1 MKKLLSSAVAIAS
14 VIGVC
19 ALPTQVSAG
28 ADSSSGDILGIAGS
42 DTTTFVM
49 DALSSA
55 HNTNSRYNPDRDR
68 AVNIPPLVAA
78 NPSVEAGE
86 QALTTAALAANKAWL
101 AAARSTWPG
110 GIVLPA
116 DNDCKVNMV
125 FGGYGSRDLNTDADT
140 GDGAIGTPDTWE
152 GATIATA
159 DLSNP
164 LDGDAT
170 DIGETWYLGLVPPN
184 GSSSGRSAVEG
195 GSQNGL
201 VYNGASGTCI
211 DIARSSSRSTSAK
224 LEGWAFAL
232 DAIDWTY
239 FAGNTHGVATSGLTK
254 AQLGNIYTCYAGTG
268 TNTVLNGGFDFNSDG
283 DLNDVGD
290 RKRGYPIFR
299 FWGDVN
305 GNATDT
311 TPIAAYRVQVGSGT
325 GSDVAE
331 TLIGK
336 VKAGPNAGQGA
347 NDDTQFLANCDSSGN
362 NTDADALTTFTFPQ
376 VQEHD
381 CRGVSDANKLDAICF
396 YGYSR
401 WVIQAKALET
411 DKRNGAV
418 FGKFKNTGDLKRP
431 SFSSI
436 NETPSRF
443 EGTRLVYNYVGLNSD
458 GGGNDYPRIEDSRRF
473 VGVSLQPDDVNT
485 TIVECLDGIEAAVAG
500 IVPLGQSAVDCN
512 FDGDKVDTN
521 VPFSGVPGFI
531 CGDLTA
537 RKIIATYG
545 LKPLPMAATS
555 LTIGAYGQ
563 SYCRLNKDIAAS

>member
-1 MKKLLSSAVAIAS
+1 VKKLLSSAVAIAS

-19 ALPTQVSAG
+19 ALPSQVSAG

-55 HNTNSRYNPDRDR
+55 HNTSSRYNPNKDR

-78 NPSVEAGE
+78 NPNVELGE
-86 QALTTAALAANKAWL
+86 STATAANKAWL

-110 GIVLPA
+110 GMVLPA

-140 GDGAIGTPDTWE
+140 GDGAVGTPATWE

-159 DLSNP
+159 DLNA
-164 LDGDAT
+164 DT
-170 DIGETWYLGLVPPN
+170 DTTDVGETWYLGVVPPN
-184 GSSSGRSAVEG
+184 GSSNGRGAVEG
-195 GSQNGL
+195 TAQNG
-201 VYNGASGTCI
+201 VFFNGTSSPGGTNASACI

-239 FAGNTHGVATSGLTK
+239 FGGNDHGVAQTGLSK
-254 AQLGNIYTCYAGTG
+254 AQLKKIYTCFAGTKIDPNNSG
-268 TNTVLNGGFDFNSDG
+268 TADQ
-283 DLNDVGD
+283 VGD
-290 RKRGYPIFR
+290 RIPGYPEFSL
-299 FWGDVN
+299 WGDVT
-305 GNATDT
+305 GNLTDT
-311 TPIAAYRVQVGSGT
+311 DPIKAYRVQLGSGT
-325 GSDVAE
+325 GTDVAT
-331 TLIGK
+331 TLIGH
-336 VKAGPNAGQGA
+336 PTN
-347 NDDTQFLANCDSSGN
+347 NDSDFLAGCDTVAN
-362 NTDADALTTFTFPQ
+362 NTDGNAATTFTPFTQ

-381 CRGVSDANKLDAICF
+381 CRNVSDAAKADAICF

-436 NETPSRF
+436 NETASRF
-443 EGTRLVYNYVGLNSD
+443 EGTRLVYNYVGLHFLS
-458 GGGNDYPRIEDSRRF
+458 GTPYPRVDDSRRF
-473 VGVSLQPDDVNT
+473 VGVTAQP
-485 TIVECLDGIEAAVAG
+485 AACSTNATGTAPNQVVSEVTA
-500 IVPLGQSAVDCN
+500 ATDCN
-512 FDGDKVDTN
+512 FDGDSTDVG
-521 VPFSGVPGFI
+521 VAVGGVPGFI

-545 LKPLPMAATS
+545 LKPLPMAATDP
-555 LTIGAYGQ
+555 TNGALGT
-563 SYCRLNKDIAAS
+563 SYCRLNKAL

>member
-55 HNTNSRYNPDRDR
+55 HNTNSRYNPNKDR

-86 QALTTAALAANKAWL
+86 RTATSANKAWL

-125 FGGYGSRDLNTDADT
+125 FGGYGSRDLHGLTGTDPVNGST
-140 GDGAIGTPDTWE
+140 NDGTRTRGLTTE
-152 GATIATA
+152 GGIEVTA
-159 DLSNP
+159 DL
-164 LDGDAT
+164 GGAT
-170 DIGETWYLGLVPPN
+170 AGAGNDVGETWYLGLVPPN
-184 GSSSGRSAVEG
+184 GSGDGRGVVEG
-195 GSQNGL
+195 SARNG
-201 VYNGASGTCI
+201 VTYNGANGPGASANSACI
-211 DIARSSSRSTSAK
+211 DIARSSSRSESAK

-239 FAGNTHGVATSGLTK
+239 FSGNDHGVAQTGLTK
-254 AQLGNIYTCYAGTG
+254 AQLKKIYTCFSGTKIDP
-268 TNTVLNGGFDFNSDG
+268 NNNGIADQ
-283 DLNDVGD
+283 VGD
-290 RKRGYPIFR
+290 RIPGYPEFSL
-299 FWGDVN
+299 WGDVTN
-305 GNATDT
+305 NTADTD
-311 TPIAAYRVQVGSGT
+311 PIRAYRVQLGSGT
-325 GSDVAE
+325 GTDVAT
-331 TLIGK
+331 TLIGHES
-336 VKAGPNAGQGA
+336 N
-347 NDDTQFLANCDSSGN
+347 NDDKFLAGCDGFGGVDRDGN
-362 NTDADALTTFTFPQ
+362 GATNFTPFTQ

-381 CRGVSDANKLDAICF
+381 CRNVSDANKPDAICF

-418 FGKFKNTGDLKRP
+418 FGKFANTGDLKRP

-436 NETPSRF
+436 NETSSRF
-443 EGTRLVYNYVGLNSD
+443 EGTRLVYNYVGLTSTT
-458 GGGNDYPRIEDSRRF
+458 GSLYPRIEDSRRF
-473 VGVSLQPDDVNT
+473 VGVTAQPAACLSNATGTAPNQVVNEVT
-485 TIVECLDGIEAAVAG
+485 A
-500 IVPLGQSAVDCN
+500 SADCN
-512 FDGDKVDTN
+512 FDGDLTDTS
-521 VPFSGVPGFI
+521 VAVGGVPGFI

-545 LKPLPMAATS
+545 LKPLPMAATDP
-555 LTIGAYGQ
+555 TNGALGS
-563 SYCRLNKDIAAS
+563 SYCRLNKAL